1 MLKNRIKQPLACT
14 RHYCFLFSNKNYFL
28 NHIFVNKTTRVISA
42 LVEANFSDDEVGSLM
57 FVFRLL
63 KSKKLFSLGFG
74 STSAK
79 TKEKIKEIF
88 LLKKMYV
95 PAGSVKK

>member
-1 MLKNRIKQPLACT
+1 
-14 RHYCFLFSNKNYFL
+14 
-28 NHIFVNKTTRVISA
+28 
-42 LVEANFSDDEVGSLM
+42 M

-79 TKEKIKEIF
+79 TKGKIKQIEF
-88 LLKKMYV
+88 FNLKKMYV

>member
-1 MLKNRIKQPLACT
+1 MQKNRIKQPLACT
-14 RHYCFLFSNKNYFL
+14 TYFSNKNYFL
-28 NHIFVNKTTRVISA
+28 NHIFVNKTTRVISE
-42 LVEANFSDDEVGSLM
+42 LVEANFSDDEVDSLM

-79 TKEKIKEIF
+79 TKEKIKEMEF
-88 LLKKMYV
+88 FF
-95 PAGSVKK
+95 